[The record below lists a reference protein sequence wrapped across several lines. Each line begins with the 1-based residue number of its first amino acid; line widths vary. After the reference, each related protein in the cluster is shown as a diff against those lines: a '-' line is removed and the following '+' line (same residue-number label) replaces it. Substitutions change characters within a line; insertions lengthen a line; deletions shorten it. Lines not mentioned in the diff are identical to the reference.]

1 MVFYPCRSS
10 SSSNHNQPNLAHT
23 INDLEQQHPPPPCT
37 KKDKKVKRSKTH
49 VDNVLYN
56 NRHSGRKS
64 LLSSDGVVLFAGFV
78 DWITLKRLRENK
90 ERGEKYEMSTED
102 VQLSTPAFEQVGRI
116 DPVKSGFMARKSD
129 RDGVMKCAVGT
140 LVKDEWAEQCRKS
153 PSRLTT
159 VTTEEDN
166 KDKGEGIGLFC
177 TPQKKDSGGGALLFG
192 ISGGGGGIMDMCSIS
207 PTTNTAGVNDSF
219 GTVSTMASSC
229 SSPSSDNKKSSNTAV
244 QEEKSNKGEEESIW
258 CDVFGS
264 VLEDETDD
272 KNRQQQQQLLLLE
285 EEEERKKKK
294 LSTPEKKIRGIQ
306 NVEVVY
312 GDDDDDKKK
321 RKGSRRKSLLKN
333 RFSSRSSPKKK
344 KSSTTPSLS
353 FREKYL

>member
-1 MVFYPCRSS
+1 MKQFK
-10 SSSNHNQPNLAHT
+10 T
-23 INDLEQQHPPPPCT
+23 
-37 KKDKKVKRSKTH
+37 VKRSKAH

-90 ERGEKYEMSTED
+90 ERGTKYEVSTED
-102 VQLSTPAFEQVGRI
+102 VQLSTPAFEQVRRI

-129 RDGVMKCAVGT
+129 RDGVMKCAAGT

-153 PSRLTT
+153 PPRLTT
-159 VTTEEDN
+159 LTTEED
-166 KDKGEGIGLFC
+166 KGEGVGLFC
-177 TPQKKDSGGGALLFG
+177 TPQKKDSGGSLLFG
-192 ISGGGGGIMDMCSIS
+192 TSGGSGIMDMCSIS

-219 GTVSTMASSC
+219 GTASTMASSC
-229 SSPSSDNKKSSNTAV
+229 NGSPRSSDIKKSNNNA
-244 QEEKSNKGEEESIW
+244 QEESNKGEDESIW

-264 VLEDETDD
+264 VLEEETDD
-272 KNRQQQQQLLLLE
+272 KNRQQQQQLLLLL
-285 EEEERKKKK
+285 EEEERKKK

-312 GDDDDDKKK
+312 GDDDDNKKK
-321 RKGSRRKSLLKN
+321 RKGSRRKSW
-333 RFSSRSSPKKK
+333 FSRSSPKKK

-353 FREKYL
+353 FIEKYL

>member
-10 SSSNHNQPNLAHT
+10 SSSSRNQQTLAHT
-23 INDLEQQHPPPPCT
+23 LNDLEQNDNSTTHYT
-37 KKDKKVKRSKTH
+37 KKEMKQFKTVKRSKAH

-90 ERGEKYEMSTED
+90 ERGTKYEVSTEE
-102 VQLSTPAFEQVGRI
+102 VQLSTPAFEQVSRI

-129 RDGVMKCAVGT
+129 RDGGMKCAVGT

-153 PSRLTT
+153 PPRPTA
-159 VTTEEDN
+159 VDKEEED
-166 KDKGEGIGLFC
+166 KEEIGLFC
-177 TPQKKDSGGGALLFG
+177 TPQKKDSGGGTLLFG
-192 ISGGGGGIMDMCSIS
+192 SSGSGGIMDMCSIS

-219 GTVSTMASSC
+219 GTASTMASSC
-229 SSPSSDNKKSSNTAV
+229 HGSPRSSDIKKSNNNA
-244 QEEKSNKGEEESIW
+244 QEESNKEEESIW

-264 VLEDETDD
+264 VLEEETDD
-272 KNRQQQQQLLLLE
+272 SKNRQQQQLLLLLE
-285 EEEERKKKK
+285 EEEERKKK
-294 LSTPEKKIRGIQ
+294 LNTPEKKIRGIQ

-312 GDDDDDKKK
+312 GDDDKKK
-321 RKGSRRKSLLKN
+321 RKGRRKSW
-333 RFSSRSSPKKK
+333 FSRSSPKKK

>member
-10 SSSNHNQPNLAHT
+10 SSNNRNQPNLAHT
-23 INDLEQQHPPPPCT
+23 LNDLEQQQQPLCT

-64 LLSSDGVVLFAGFV
+64 LLSSDGVVLFSGFV

-90 ERGEKYEMSTED
+90 ERGEKYEVSTDD
-102 VQLSTPAFEQVGRI
+102 VQLSTPAFEQVSRI

-129 RDGVMKCAVGT
+129 RDGVMKCAAGT

-153 PSRLTT
+153 PPRPTT
-159 VTTEEDN
+159 NAATADTDKEE
-166 KDKGEGIGLFC
+166 IGLFC

-192 ISGGGGGIMDMCSIS
+192 SSGGGGIMDMCSIS

-229 SSPSSDNKKSSNTAV
+229 SSPTSSDIKKSNNTV
-244 QEEKSNKGEEESIW
+244 HQKEEESNKGEEESIW

-264 VLEDETDD
+264 VLEEETDD
-272 KNRQQQQQLLLLE
+272 KNRQQQQLLE

-312 GDDDDDKKK
+312 GDDDKKKKKK
-321 RKGSRRKSLLKN
+321 RKGGRRKSW
-333 RFSSRSSPKKK
+333 FGRSSTKKK

>member
-10 SSSNHNQPNLAHT
+10 SSSSRKQQTLAHT
-23 INDLEQQHPPPPCT
+23 LNDIDQQNDDSTSYT
-37 KKDKKVKRSKTH
+37 KKEMKQFKTVKRSKAH

-64 LLSSDGVVLFAGFV
+64 LLSSDGVVLFSGFV

-90 ERGEKYEMSTED
+90 ERGTKYEVSTEE
-102 VQLSTPAFEQVGRI
+102 VQLSTPAFEQVSRI

-129 RDGVMKCAVGT
+129 RDGSMKCAVGT

-153 PSRLTT
+153 PPRPTAT
-159 VTTEEDN
+159 DKEEDN
-166 KDKGEGIGLFC
+166 KEEIGLFC
-177 TPQKKDSGGGALLFG
+177 TPQKKDSGGSLLFG
-192 ISGGGGGIMDMCSIS
+192 GSGGIMDMCSIS

-219 GTVSTMASSC
+219 GTASTMASSC
-229 SSPSSDNKKSSNTAV
+229 NGSPRSSDIQKSNNNA
-244 QEEKSNKGEEESIW
+244 QEESKEEESIW

-264 VLEDETDD
+264 VLEEETDD
-272 KNRQQQQQLLLLE
+272 KNRQQKLLLLE
-285 EEEERKKKK
+285 EEEERKKK

-312 GDDDDDKKK
+312 GDDDKKKK
-321 RKGSRRKSLLKN
+321 RKGSRRKSW
-333 RFSSRSSPKKK
+333 FGRSSTKKK
-344 KSSTTPSLS
+344 KSSTTPRLS